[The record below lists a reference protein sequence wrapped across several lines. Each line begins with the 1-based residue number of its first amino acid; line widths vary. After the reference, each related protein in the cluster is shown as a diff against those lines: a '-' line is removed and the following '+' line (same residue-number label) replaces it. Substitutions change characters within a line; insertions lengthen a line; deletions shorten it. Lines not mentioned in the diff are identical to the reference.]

1 MKFHALKIIVVDD
14 DESIRISLK
23 QVLAKEGHVTTVV
36 ENGLLALEQ
45 LKSNQFDLAFVDLKM
60 PGIDGM
66 SLLKEIRKHDPRTDV
81 VIITGF
87 ATVETAVEAMKY
99 GAYDYIQK
107 PFSVETIRQVLKK
120 IVEKRAIL
128 QTGEIRQL
136 KFDRNGQIETI
147 IGESPRML
155 EVYDL
160 VQKVAPTDSTVLI
173 TGETG
178 TGKEL
183 IAKAIHFNSLR
194 KKKPFLTVDCNS
206 LVETLFESELFG
218 HVKGSFTGAV
228 ATKHGS
234 FELANGGTFFF
245 DEIGNI
251 SLNIQSKIL
260 RVIQEKEIRRV
271 GATDTIKVDVRVI
284 AATNKDLRQ
293 AVEDGSFR
301 EDLFYRIS
309 VIPVHLPPL
318 HDRKE
323 DIIPLANHF
332 LEKYNLRRRRSL
344 KGFQPMVKEIFMN
357 YFWHGNVRELE
368 NVVERA
374 VVIEDNDEITLSSL
388 PSHLRGDTLHT
399 EANSYEIVSL
409 EMLEKSHIIK
419 ALKATDWNRSK
430 TARLLRIDRKTLYD
444 KIKRYQIETQKNS
457 NK

>member
-388 PSHLRGDTLHT
+388 PSHLRGDTLDT

>member
-1 MKFHALKIIVVDD
+1 MKIHTLKIIVVDD
-14 DESIRISLK
+14 DAAIRFSLK
-23 QVLAKEGHVTTVV
+23 QVLEKEGHITAVV

-45 LKSNQFDLAFVDLKM
+45 LKSNHFDLAFVDLKM

-66 SLLKEIRKHDPRTDV
+66 SLLKEIRNYDPRTDV

-87 ATVETAVEAMKY
+87 ATIETAVEAMKY

-107 PFSVETIRQVLKK
+107 PFSIESVRQVLNK

-128 QTGEIRQL
+128 QTGEIKRL

-155 EVYDL
+155 EVYEL

-183 IAKAIHFNSLR
+183 IAKAIHYNSLR
-194 KKKPFLTVDCNS
+194 KDKPFLTVDCNS

-271 GATDTIKVDVRVI
+271 GATETIKVDVRVI
-284 AATNKDLRQ
+284 AATNKNLRQ
-293 AVEDGSFR
+293 AVENGTFR

-309 VIPVHLPPL
+309 VIPVHLSPL
-318 HDRKE
+318 RERKE

-332 LEKYNLRRRRSL
+332 LEKYNQRRRRAL
-344 KGFQPMVKEIFMN
+344 AGFHPIVKENLLN
-357 YFWHGNVRELE
+357 YSWPGNVRELE
-368 NVVERA
+368 NIVERS

-388 PSHLRGDTLHT
+388 PSHLRGDSAQAETSSH
-399 EANSYEIVSL
+399 EIVSL
-409 EMLEKSHIIK
+409 ELLEKSHIIK
-419 ALKATDWNRSK
+419 ALKATEWNRSK

-444 KIKRYQIETQKNS
+444 KIRRYQIEPQEESK
-457 NK
+457 

>member
-1 MKFHALKIIVVDD
+1 MKIHTLKILIVDD
-14 DESIRISLK
+14 DAAIRFSLK
-23 QVLAKEGHVTTVV
+23 QVLEKEGHITVVV

-45 LKSNQFDLAFVDLKM
+45 LKSNHFDLAFVDLKM

-66 SLLKEIRKHDPRTDV
+66 SLLKEIRNHDPSTDV

-87 ATVETAVEAMKY
+87 ASVETAVEAMKY
-99 GAYDYIQK
+99 GAYDYVQK
-107 PFSVETIRQVLKK
+107 PFSVETIRQVLNK

-128 QTGEIRQL
+128 QTGEIKQL

-147 IGESPRML
+147 ISESPRML

-183 IAKAIHFNSLR
+183 IAKAIHYNSLR
-194 KKKPFLTVDCNS
+194 KEKPFLAVDCNS

-271 GATDTIKVDVRVI
+271 GATETIKVDVRVI
-284 AATNKDLRQ
+284 AATNKNLRQ
-293 AVEDGSFR
+293 AIENGTFR

-309 VIPVHLPPL
+309 VIPVHLSPL
-318 HDRKE
+318 RDRKE
-323 DIIPLANHF
+323 DIISLANHF
-332 LEKYNLRRRRSL
+332 LEKYNQRRRKAL
-344 KGFQPMVKEIFMN
+344 KGFHPIVKENFLN
-357 YFWHGNVRELE
+357 YSWPGNVRELE
-368 NVVERA
+368 NVVERS

-388 PSHLRGDTLHT
+388 PSHLHGGSEQT
-399 EANSYEIVSL
+399 EASSHEIVSL
-409 EMLEKSHIIK
+409 ELLEKSHIIK

-444 KIKRYQIETQKNS
+444 KIRRYQIEPKEEI
-457 NK
+457 K